1 MGTLSK
7 FPLARLLANASNGF
21 AALSMALL
29 IVFVSG
35 CSDKADTGVDTADI
49 AGLSY
54 TVEPPEAGVGTEL
67 SVSIIANSS
76 HFSFGASEVDFG
88 EGITVNSVMV
98 EDGWTLSANISIDA
112 EAETGLRDLT
122 VHVNGSNEPIIDGF
136 RVVNSS
142 LEISPSNG
150 MIGETVEVSITGTNT
165 QWLAGRTWVG
175 FGDAIDVLEFTVIS
189 ETQAEAKIAIR
200 SDAAP
205 GLRDVYTEDGQKVVT
220 LHDGFQVDRVG
231 LAAEFDPT
239 EAKQGRTVEFSVY
252 GRGTD
257 FRSGQMTIDFYD
269 GGDLNGD
276 VVVDQITVL
285 DSENLWGRMT
295 LSNAA
300 ALGDRDVLVTVDRG
314 LGDEEGVMI
323 TDAFEVTGGDLD
335 LEDVRV
341 SMSFTVTRGTDN
353 QSGDLSESVR
363 ASVVFWIPLDPPC
376 GGGGGSM
383 ASGPQPYDV
392 NGVFPT
398 PPEEEGGTEDCPN
411 PQTVS
416 AGDYVWLESSANV
429 VTLEKIIDH
438 ASGMISYQGRN
449 LTMADYVAGQWYDLH
464 LQGDENGLPEEIVD
478 RVQPTV
484 PCNWYLTSPD
494 LWGNYTHNRAEPFDY
509 TWGDPAGGTVGACSY
524 PDAIFTT
531 SIPGTIEATGES
543 GFAGS
548 LPWDDGVHS
557 YTPAELT
564 QLAPNPTYFT
574 AYSYMEGPE
583 FGLRESKHQ
592 DNVAPTYIY
601 YQASLVLE

>member
-1 MGTLSK
+1 
-7 FPLARLLANASNGF
+7 
-21 AALSMALL
+21 
-29 IVFVSG
+29 
-35 CSDKADTGVDTADI
+35 
-49 AGLSY
+49 
-54 TVEPPEAGVGTEL
+54 
-67 SVSIIANSS
+67 
-76 HFSFGASEVDFG
+76 
-88 EGITVNSVMV
+88 
-98 EDGWTLSANISIDA
+98 
-112 EAETGLRDLT
+112 
-122 VHVNGSNEPIIDGF
+122 
-136 RVVNSS
+136 
-142 LEISPSNG
+142 
-150 MIGETVEVSITGTNT
+150 
-165 QWLAGRTWVG
+165 
-175 FGDAIDVLEFTVIS
+175 
-189 ETQAEAKIAIR
+189 
-200 SDAAP
+200 
-205 GLRDVYTEDGQKVVT
+205 
-220 LHDGFQVDRVG
+220 
-231 LAAEFDPT
+231 
-239 EAKQGRTVEFSVY
+239 
-252 GRGTD
+252 
-257 FRSGQMTIDFYD
+257 
-269 GGDLNGD
+269 
-276 VVVDQITVL
+276 
-285 DSENLWGRMT
+285 
-295 LSNAA
+295 
-300 ALGDRDVLVTVDRG
+300 
-314 LGDEEGVMI
+314 
-323 TDAFEVTGGDLD
+323 
-335 LEDVRV
+335 
-341 SMSFTVTRGTDN
+341 
-353 QSGDLSESVR
+353 
-363 ASVVFWIPLDPPC
+363 
-376 GGGGGSM
+376 M

-429 VTLEKIIDH
+429 VTLEKVIDH
-438 ASGMISYQGRN
+438 ASGMISYHGRN